1 MSAKLQYRILTAI
14 AASVL
19 IFTQFGSAQCASSS
33 EVTSLHNLLSG
44 LEANINIVV
53 SELISSYTLHVN
65 MHLIIAGYSEINC
78 MPHIQVA
85 QFMY

>member
-1 MSAKLQYRILTAI
+1 MSAKLQYCILIAT
-14 AASVL
+14 AASAL

-53 SELISSYTLHVN
+53 SELISSYSHVN

>member
-19 IFTQFGSAQCASSS
+19 IFTQFGSVQCASSS

-53 SELISSYTLHVN
+53 SELISSYSPCKYA
-65 MHLIIAGYSEINC
+65 IIAGYSEINC